1 MVVKQVIQPRKAPK
15 QARSRATVDAIL
27 RASARVLS
35 REGFDRLS
43 TNRVAEVAGVGVGS
57 LYQYFPSKEA
67 LVAALV
73 DRHREE
79 IMQVF
84 LARAAAAATKPVREA
99 ARDLVRAVLD
109 AHLVDPKLHDV
120 LREQLPKVGKL
131 KDLTEDLDVIAYDVI
146 RAYLAS
152 REHELRVRDVDRAAW
167 VVVNTVENLVHRSV
181 LGRGGGP
188 EAVYEEIVDI
198 VCRYLLKD
206 S

>member
-109 AHLVDPKLHDV
+109 AHLV
-120 LREQLPKVGKL
+120 
-131 KDLTEDLDVIAYDVI
+131 
-146 RAYLAS
+146 
-152 REHELRVRDVDRAAW
+152 
-167 VVVNTVENLVHRSV
+167 
-181 LGRGGGP
+181 
-188 EAVYEEIVDI
+188 
-198 VCRYLLKD
+198 
-206 S
+206 